1 MKYLSTFEVAEKWG
15 ISPRRVGILCNNDR
29 NRAHNGQ
36 EAAGLSRRT
45 LKNRQMPALKAE
57 NISNR
62 KLTERRKRNGRYL
75 FTCGCP
81 KKNH

>member
-1 MKYLSTFEVAEKWG
+1 M
-15 ISPRRVGILCNNDR
+15 PRNGVSLHGESVSSATMTAY
-29 NRAHNGQ
+29 RAHNGQ

-45 LKNRQMPALKAE
+45 LKNRQMPTLKAE